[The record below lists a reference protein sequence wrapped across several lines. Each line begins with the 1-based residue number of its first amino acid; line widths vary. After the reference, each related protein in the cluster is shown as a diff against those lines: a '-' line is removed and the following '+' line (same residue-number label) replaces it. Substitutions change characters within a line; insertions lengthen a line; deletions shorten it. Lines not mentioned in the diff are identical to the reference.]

1 MTTMRMTKDAEYDYV
16 EEDDLTEKDIDY
28 IDYDSD
34 CLALGEM
41 VVTCGNADHIGDKAM
56 RDVKYHL

>member
-1 MTTMRMTKDAEYDYV
+1 V
-16 EEDDLTEKDIDY
+16 EDDLTEKDIDY

>member
-1 MTTMRMTKDAEYDYV
+1 MRMTKDAEYDYV

-28 IDYDSD
+28 IDYDFD

-41 VVTCGNADHIGDKAM
+41 ATCGNADHIGDKAM